1 MIIERYY
8 SSRPEYEEYL
18 IEAIILVLKLL
29 EEDCDDPDPPP
40 VK

>member
-18 IEAIILVLKLL
+18 IEAIILVLKLI
-29 EEDCDDPDPPP
+29 EEDCDDPDPRSI
-40 VK
+40 K